1 MTQPEPTS
9 QQLQDELAWQL
20 RVNLELQAE
29 LDRSQVAP
37 VWLPTDAWQLSLLQ
51 LALPPTPIVLPAFS
65 DPRGWQARLR
75 LAWLHLG
82 AGEVVLAQAL
92 HAELLPHVAVADN
105 ALIDS
110 LDLLGRVLATQTW
123 LATTIT
129 PPAPQHSALPTS
141 GLRMAVDSMQQTSC
155 GNGLAITGWCID
167 PALQL
172 ASLIMLRGPQALPI
186 PLAALQRH
194 SRPDVDSHTAVGW
207 RLVLALPPLL
217 QPPPAP
223 VLLVVLHNGDQ
234 FCLSLPPATEPL
246 TWGELIAE
254 PLAWPGLSTI

>member
-1 MTQPEPTS
+1 MINPEPTP
-9 QQLQDELAWQL
+9 QQLRDELAWQL
-20 RVNLELQAE
+20 RINLELKAE
-29 LDRSQVAP
+29 LDRGQSAP
-37 VWLPTDAWQLSLLQ
+37 AAMPSGAWQLSLLQ
-51 LALPPTPIVLPAFS
+51 LALPSTPHDLPACS
-65 DPRGWQARLR
+65 DPSGWQARLR

-82 AGEVVLAQAL
+82 AGQVDLAQA
-92 HAELLPHVAVADN
+92 HHGELLPYVAVADH
-105 ALIDS
+105 ALIGS
-110 LDLLGRVLATQTW
+110 LDLLSRVLATHAW

-141 GLRMAVDSMQQTSC
+141 GLRMAVDAMQQTPC

-172 ASLIMLRGPQALPI
+172 ASLILLRGPQAMPI

-194 SRPDVDSHTAVGW
+194 SRPDVDPHNSVGW
-207 RLVLALPPLL
+207 RLVLALPPLP

-234 FCLSLPPATEPL
+234 FCLSLPMDPEPL
-246 TWGELIAE
+246 SWAEL
-254 PLAWPGLSTI
+254 LAQPFDWPSLAAF